1 MSRVGKYPVTVPSEV
16 TLTLR
21 EGKITAQGKCGTL
34 SLALRSEIEIFIEQH
49 TIWIKPRVESKFARA
64 LWGTT
69 RANIYNMV
77 FGVDQ
82 GFSRRLDIVG
92 VGYRAAVKGR
102 VLTMALGFS
111 HDVVYIAPDDVVIE
125 CDTPTTVTVRGAS
138 KERVGQIAAEI
149 RAYRPPEPY
158 KGKGIRY
165 AEEQVLRKEGK
176 KK

>member
-1 MSRVGKYPVTVPSEV
+1 MSRVGKYPVTVPKEV
-16 TLTLR
+16 TITLHER
-21 EGKITAQGKCGTL
+21 RITAQGRCGTL
-34 SLALRSEIEIFIEQH
+34 SLTIRPEIEIYMKH
-49 TIWIKPRVESKFARA
+49 HSVWIKPRAEGRFTRA

-69 RANIYNMV
+69 RANIHNMV

-82 GFSRRLDIVG
+82 GFSKRLDIVG
-92 VGYRAAVKGR
+92 VGYRATVNGR

-111 HDVVYIAPDDVVIE
+111 HDIVYQVPDDIMIRSE
-125 CDTPTTVTVRGAS
+125 TPTTVMVSGIS

-165 AEEQVLRKEGK
+165 ADEHVLRKEGK